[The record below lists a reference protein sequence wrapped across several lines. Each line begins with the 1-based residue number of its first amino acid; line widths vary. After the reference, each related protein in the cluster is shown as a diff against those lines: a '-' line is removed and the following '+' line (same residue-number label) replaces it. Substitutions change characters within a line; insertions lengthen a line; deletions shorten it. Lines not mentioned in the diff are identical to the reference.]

1 MPVWLLGLL
10 SKFPGAVDKL
20 LKIAKLLK
28 GGIGGI
34 FGGLSDLYGYLEGLA
49 KEWGEFDD
57 AAKKTA
63 RSIGLT
69 REQAEQF
76 RDSIIDAQIELGR
89 LYNTSA
95 KEITDFTEAVS
106 KGYGRVMQ
114 LSKQAREDFAAIKM
128 LVETTAIQEMV
139 KNMDAFGASVETSLA
154 YMSLTREQAKK
165 LGLNAAEAADK
176 LSKNVNA
183 LSKFGFKE
191 GISDIQQMTLWSQR
205 LKVNFESIAAATK
218 NFNTIQGAIENSA
231 KIQMLGGEMSFNY
244 MNPLEVMSEAMY
256 DTKSFGERIAD
267 TVANMGTFDK
277 GTGTVRI
284 ESWLDRAKIQHYAEA
299 LGMQVEELTNM
310 ANQQAKFHEIDSHIS
325 RALSEE
331 QRQAVANMAQFNA
344 DANRWEIVDALGNRY
359 DVESIQNE
367 GLLKQ
372 IAANTVSNDRDT
384 NIKNIAGHVAQIA
397 SWSHDEARAMIGF
410 NEQQQGYEKSIQA
423 SRAKATQTLGIPSLV
438 DSIHSKVTDI
448 VTNQKVMISLIM
460 GMGALRFIKGFTSA
474 KGVAKPLGKLISNVF
489 KFGKAGFEHGGI
501 IGGNYPT
508 GDQLFARV
516 NSDEMVLT
524 KEQQSQLFQIANGA
538 MPAVVDS
545 YSEPTSGEGSWLNGW
560 FRRGV
565 EQNAVANR
573 GATSTLTVRSDIA
586 TKLRNVFNEFTE
598 AQSRTWGEFIS
609 KEKDVFGSIRNT
621 RVWQGATQRVTNIRN
636 IAVNAYDSVT
646 NGINSIGN
654 GITRINNSI
663 SNSQIATK
671 IGQVGTKVSQTTE
684 SVLNSIANSRVVGGI
699 QRMNTA
705 IYNTTESII
714 NSLRSAPTTI
724 STQAT
729 KIANA
734 ISETR
739 AATSVANFGNSITRG
754 TRAVVSPLVRLVSS
768 TTSNVGQLASRVYGG
783 FQNSRFGFNAVGNSV
798 KSVAQRAN
806 ASVGRSVVGRASQSI
821 ASKGITQ
828 MVGKAVK
835 GGGPAALAGIAVD
848 AANILG
854 QHFGVIDK
862 GGNTARALNVVGDT
876 LGYAA
881 TGAMIGSFIPVIGNA
896 VGGLIG
902 GAIGLTKSLSDNFGK
917 EIKSFFVGKD
927 NMSMADVAEQ
937 QYEQSKFGMDVI
949 QTSIE
954 QDPTGEHLKLLA
966 AQATVKMH
974 DLLVSIWYRLNGLQS
989 NGEKADRGLLGGLA
1003 NAAKFVVGGT
1013 IGGVASTVVS
1023 VASGSVQEPTRAL
1036 PQSSAVVQEEN
1047 PTETSTKDYEL
1058 ENRAYQSTIDILEIL
1073 KSNVAVKP
1081 EVEPIQANNTNIR
1094 SYRYNRSAMNGTA
1107 NYSNY
1112 MYGRNAMG
1120 NVSVANVGNG
1130 LYPTIAQDT
1139 TSIGVK
1145 KSDAVQPNVMS
1156 VPVVGAPMVVAPSY
1170 EVKIGGDK
1178 PLDVNLNVSGTIKLD
1193 ASAFGGKKVDININ
1207 QLLEDNAVKSKIID
1221 IIMTEFSKVNGKTAK
1236 DTAFSKT
1243 RNMLLGMSQMP

>member
-128 LVETTAIQEMV
+128 LVETTTIQEMV

-684 SVLNSIANSRVVGGI
+684 SVMNSIANSKVVGGI

-1013 IGGVASTVVS
+1013 IGGVA
-1023 VASGSVQEPTRAL
+1023 
-1036 PQSSAVVQEEN
+1036 
-1047 PTETSTKDYEL
+1047 
-1058 ENRAYQSTIDILEIL
+1058 
-1073 KSNVAVKP
+1073 
-1081 EVEPIQANNTNIR
+1081 
-1094 SYRYNRSAMNGTA
+1094 
-1107 NYSNY
+1107 
-1112 MYGRNAMG
+1112 
-1120 NVSVANVGNG
+1120 
-1130 LYPTIAQDT
+1130 
-1139 TSIGVK
+1139 
-1145 KSDAVQPNVMS
+1145 
-1156 VPVVGAPMVVAPSY
+1156 
-1170 EVKIGGDK
+1170 
-1178 PLDVNLNVSGTIKLD
+1178 
-1193 ASAFGGKKVDININ
+1193 
-1207 QLLEDNAVKSKIID
+1207 
-1221 IIMTEFSKVNGKTAK
+1221 
-1236 DTAFSKT
+1236 
-1243 RNMLLGMSQMP
+1243 